1 MAMLTLTPSTPGG
14 HDQKKSQPYVMEM
27 GAALGGVAHK
37 RYPLVITT
45 FTKNR
50 KNNWHL
56 LKQDV

>member
-1 MAMLTLTPSTPGG
+1 MLTLTPSTPGG

-37 RYPLVITT
+37 RYPLVITKS
-45 FTKNR
+45 TKNR
-50 KNNWHL
+50 KSNWHR

>member
-1 MAMLTLTPSTPGG
+1 
-14 HDQKKSQPYVMEM
+14 MEM
-27 GAALGGVAHK
+27 GAAIGGMAHK